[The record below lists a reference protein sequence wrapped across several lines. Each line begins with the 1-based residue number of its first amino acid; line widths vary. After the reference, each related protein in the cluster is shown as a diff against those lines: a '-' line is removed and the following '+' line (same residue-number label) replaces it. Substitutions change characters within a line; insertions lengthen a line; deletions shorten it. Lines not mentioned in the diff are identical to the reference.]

1 MTRKI
6 TNKLMDMIEEG
17 LVDRDIVIQAC
28 LCYMSED
35 EVADMC
41 HVNEFILHQDE
52 DDEDSEE
59 DIDVDSYLDDY
70 NYVGSRHH
78 Y

>member
-1 MTRKI
+1 MTREV
-6 TNKLMDMIEEG
+6 TNKLLDMIDEG
-17 LVDRDIVIQAC
+17 LVDRDTVIQAC
-28 LCYMSED
+28 LMYMSAD

-41 HVNEFILHQDE
+41 HCNEFITQQEVEDE
-52 DDEDSEE
+52 YEEVEDEIDD
-59 DIDVDSYLDDY
+59 LLNNF

>member
-1 MTRKI
+1 MTRRI
-6 TNKLMDMIEEG
+6 TNKLLDMIDEG
-17 LVDRDIVIQAC
+17 LVDRDTVIQAC
-28 LCYMSED
+28 LMYMSED

-41 HVNEFILHQDE
+41 HCNEFILAQ
-52 DDEDSEE
+52 DDEDQTDE
-59 DIDVDSYLDDY
+59 DVDVDSYLDDW

>member
-6 TNKLMDMIEEG
+6 TNKLMDMIDQG
-17 LVDRDIVIQAC
+17 LVDRDTVIQAC
-28 LCYMSED
+28 LMYMSED

-41 HVNEFILHQDE
+41 HVNEFILHQDDE
-52 DDEDSEE
+52 DEDSEQ
-59 DIDVDSYLDDY
+59 DVDVDSYLDDY